1 MKYHIYTVYED
12 RFGNKE
18 YHQEIEDGW
27 YSAYGKFITNVSDG
41 DCISC
46 KVAYFDLKNQ
56 KKIVLG
62 YQVPEV

>member
-1 MKYHIYTVYED
+1 MNYYIYTAYED

-18 YHQEIEDGW
+18 CRKEVEEGW

-41 DCISC
+41 DCIFC
-46 KVAYFDLKNQ
+46 RVAYLDLKN
-56 KKIVLG
+56 KEKTALS

>member
-18 YHQEIEDGW
+18 YHKEVEEGW

-41 DCISC
+41 DCVSC
-46 KVAYFDLKNQ
+46 RVTYFDSK
-56 KKIVLG
+56 
-62 YQVPEV
+62 